1 VKTCYLLLETFCAHF
16 RVFGNLGKVEAKLR
30 IAFLQYAEK
39 LSLIRIRF
47 IVKYWRIS
55 FLSEVKKC
63 PKCGGEM
70 EEGFL
75 PGAPHWKPGRGIF
88 GLRGY
93 RIFGYRCKNCGF
105 VEFYAKE

>member
-1 VKTCYLLLETFCAHF
+1 MGE
-16 RVFGNLGKVEAKLR
+16 
-30 IAFLQYAEK
+30 
-39 LSLIRIRF
+39 
-47 IVKYWRIS
+47 
-55 FLSEVKKC
+55 SEIKKC